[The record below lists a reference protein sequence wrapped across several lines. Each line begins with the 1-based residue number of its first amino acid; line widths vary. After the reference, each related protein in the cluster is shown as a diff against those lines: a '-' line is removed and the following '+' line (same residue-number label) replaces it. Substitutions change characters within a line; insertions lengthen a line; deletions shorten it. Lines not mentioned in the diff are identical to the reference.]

1 MAKMFI
7 GENFRSPLARISY
20 AQSLYK
26 PNTDGK
32 HMPSLIVPNTNL
44 AALKEAVATVVVGE
58 WGDKGKERFKNG
70 LIKNPIIPG
79 DGKSARNKQTGELY
93 PGMGPDVSFIRPW
106 SKNPIKCFGPDVL
119 PMDPSD
125 VKSGWWGYAVLT
137 AFAWHNAEQGDGVG
151 FWISMWQHIKED
163 ETFGGS
169 DSANPDAFFEKVK
182 VEASA
187 SKAAGGASDMF
198 D

>member
-20 AQSLYK
+20 AQGLWK
-26 PNTDGK
+26 VNDDGK
-32 HMPSLIVPNTNL
+32 HAVTLIIPNADL
-44 AALKEAVATVVVGE
+44 GPVKEAVANAVVNQWGE
-58 WGDKGKERFKNG
+58 KGKDRFKNG

-79 DGKSARNKQTGELY
+79 DSKSARNKQTGELN
-93 PGMGPDVSFIRPW
+93 PGMGPDVSMIRPW

-119 PMDPSD
+119 PMDAAG
-125 VKSGWWGYAVLT
+125 VMSGWWGYAVLT
-137 AFAWHNAEQGDGVG
+137 PFCWHNAEQGDGVG

-169 DSANPDAFFEKVK
+169 DSANPDAFFEKVSTSPAGSA
-182 VEASA
+182 AS
-187 SKAAGGASDMF
+187 GGASDMF